1 MERET
6 ITLLCCLCVYTSNE
20 FSMSKRKENLKRNL
34 IKIFKVYKLY
44 SNDKKIKQ
52 DLEKWN
58 EDFE

>member
-1 MERET
+1 
-6 ITLLCCLCVYTSNE
+6 
-20 FSMSKRKENLKRNL
+20 MSKRKENLKRNL